1 MYFVV
6 NVKKKLTLAFH
17 ICVSVRCISRL
28 SIENGM
34 IEYEVPKLQGVRAI
48 YSCNDGYELIG
59 NKFRTCV
66 LTLTW
71 TGHSP
76 MCKREL
82 YFYVKL
88 MVTITK
94 FTTRY
99 MLNSYYMTDNDMP
112 K

>member
-1 MYFVV
+1 MYVVV

-17 ICVSVRCISRL
+17 ICVSVSCKRL

-34 IEYEVPKLQGVRAI
+34 IEYEEPKPQGVRAI

-59 NKFRTCV
+59 NKCRTCV
-66 LTLTW
+66 LSLTW

-94 FTTRY
+94 FT
-99 MLNSYYMTDNDMP
+99 LLIC
-112 K
+112 